1 MSESPITPEVLGRF
15 MTIAQQYQRH
25 FYCILSHS
33 IGIVP
38 PKTQAPP
45 ISDRTP
51 YFSANVFSYRGPDE
65 FDPMVCAVQG
75 STLSELAKNLHRALD
90 EAGEGPNPA
99 SYLPASG
106 EQVAAVLDLLKDSR
120 TCGPTRLHCF
130 EQLVPML
137 NQWDA
142 NEMGNMLVDRITS
155 RQPGG
160 PGYAAMHGLLGEGK
174 D

>member
-1 MSESPITPEVLGRF
+1 MV
-15 MTIAQQYQRH
+15 IAQQYQRH
-25 FYCILSHS
+25 FYCVLSHS
-33 IGIVP
+33 IGVIP
-38 PKTQAPP
+38 PKSQSLP

-51 YFSANVFSYRGPDE
+51 YFSANVFSYRGADD
-65 FDPMVCAVQG
+65 FDPMVCSVQG
-75 STLSELAKNLHRALD
+75 STLSELAKNLYHALD
-90 EAGEGPNPA
+90 EAGEGPDPA
-99 SYLPASG
+99 TYLPATA
-106 EQVAAVLDLLKDSR
+106 EQVGAVLTMLSDSR

-142 NEMGNMLVDRITS
+142 IEMGNMLAERIST

-174 D
+174 A